1 MNDLQE
7 RLQIMQQNP
16 RFRQVVGRVAPGDEL
31 GEGILKAQVGE
42 ATPYQLGFRFNNYR
56 HPSVGA
62 YRGAVELNNDNLLG
76 FGDALSL
83 RYGITEGLSDYA
95 IHYSVPFPLPLL
107 KYDTTLSLGFNKS
120 DSEVVTEPFSTFGVK
135 SDTETWSLGLR
146 QPLYKSYPPATDPE
160 NPNPYKEWAIGIRL
174 EKRRNTTF
182 LEGEPFSFSRGAL
195 NGQTEYAAMRLS
207 SEWLNKSQYNV
218 LAAHGTLSFGT
229 GALDPTIDEKLID
242 KHFRTL
248 LLQVQWFGRLEQWLK
263 RKRHRSELNQ
273 AESDP
278 LLSPFW
284 ARIRESNILFRT
296 NIQWTDQDN
305 ELIPL
310 EKFSIGGHAS
320 VRGYRE
326 SELLRDKAITA
337 TLEWR
342 LPLGHLPVYGISEP
356 GDGKMHLIPFYDYGK
371 GWHNEGP
378 GSIPKNISSA
388 GIGLQWTPI
397 KNLYTELYWARKFRN
412 IRRHADDE
420 YDLQDESIHFE
431 VSFKWPARY

>member
-16 RFRQVVGRVAPGDEL
+16 RFRQVIGRVAPGDEL
-31 GEGILKAQVGE
+31 GEGILNAQVGE

-62 YRGAVELNNDNLLG
+62 YRGAVELDHDNLLG

-83 RYGITEGLSDYA
+83 RYGITEGLNDYA

-120 DSEVVTEPFSTFGVK
+120 DSEVVTEPFNQFGVE

-160 NPNPYKEWAIGIRL
+160 NPNPYKEWAIGLRF

-218 LAAHGTLSFGT
+218 LAAHGTLSYGV
-229 GALDPTIDEKLID
+229 D
-242 KHFRTL
+242 
-248 LLQVQWFGRLEQWLK
+248 RLECK
-263 RKRHRSELNQ
+263 IYFADS
-273 AESDP
+273 
-278 LLSPFW
+278 
-284 ARIRESNILFRT
+284 
-296 NIQWTDQDN
+296 
-305 ELIPL
+305 L
-310 EKFSIGGHAS
+310 ECKIYFAL
-320 VRGYRE
+320 V
-326 SELLRDKAITA
+326 
-337 TLEWR
+337 
-342 LPLGHLPVYGISEP
+342 
-356 GDGKMHLIPFYDYGK
+356 
-371 GWHNEGP
+371 
-378 GSIPKNISSA
+378 
-388 GIGLQWTPI
+388 
-397 KNLYTELYWARKFRN
+397 
-412 IRRHADDE
+412 
-420 YDLQDESIHFE
+420 
-431 VSFKWPARY
+431 